1 MITIAKCGVVRR
13 IFMKTLITGG
23 NGFVGSALAAKLVEQ
38 GEEVRVTVRQG
49 SNTRNLDGL
58 PVEKVF
64 ADVRDERAVREA
76 LKGCRRLYHTAGLYK
91 VWLRDESELREV
103 NVSGTRVVMREALR
117 QGVEKAVLTSSV
129 AALGVRED
137 GRPADESVRFNLW
150 TTRLPYEVSKYESE
164 EAAWELLPEGLPLVV
179 VRPSLVLGE
188 RDVYPTP
195 SGKLVLDVLHGRYLF
210 YLEGGINLVDIND
223 AAAGHL
229 LAMEKGR
236 IGESYNLGNNANN
249 ISLKD
254 LFSLIGEIAG
264 VAAPRFKIPYA
275 AAMAYANLSL
285 VLANYVTRKPPLL
298 PPGALQVLHLFKKMD
313 STKAIK
319 ELGLPQTPL
328 RETIGRTVAWYRE
341 NGYWD

>member
-1 MITIAKCGVVRR
+1 
-13 IFMKTLITGG
+13 MKTLITGG
-23 NGFVGSALAAKLVEQ
+23 NGFVGSALAEKLLER

-49 SNTRNLDGL
+49 SNTRNIDGL
-58 PVEKVF
+58 PVEKVH
-64 ADVRDERAVREA
+64 ADVRDERAVHEA
-76 LKGCRRLYHTAGLYK
+76 LKGCQRLYHTAGLYK
-91 VWLRDESELREV
+91 VWLRDEKELHEV
-103 NVSGTRVVMREALR
+103 NVAGTRIVMREALR
-117 QGVEKAVLTSSV
+117 QGVEKIVLTSSV
-129 AALGVRED
+129 AALGIREN
-137 GRPADESVRFNLW
+137 GLPSDESVRFNLW
-150 TTRLPYEVSKYESE
+150 GTRLPYEISKYESE
-164 EAAWELLPEGLPLVV
+164 EAARALIHEGLPLVV

-188 RDVYPTP
+188 RDFYPTP
-195 SGKLVLDVLHGRYLF
+195 SGKLVLDVLHGRYYF

-236 IGESYNLGNNANN
+236 IGESYNLGNNGNN

-275 AAMAYANLSL
+275 AAMAYANISL
-285 VLANYVTRKPPLL
+285 LVADHVTRKPPLL

-328 RETIGRTVAWYRE
+328 RETIRRTVAWYRA
-341 NGYWD
+341 NGYWH